1 MKKKGIIF
9 LTIGVVSLLLLC
21 IATGVLYLQRELQL
35 AFTEDAV
42 HVISYEVHDMLKK
55 NREVNDIDINARIKY
70 LLDASVINICLD
82 KDGKPVDEYGNP
94 FRVTYEITQDKI
106 TVTCV
111 SLGPDREEG
120 TPDDIVFVYDGS

>member
-1 MKKKGIIF
+1 MKTKGIIF
-9 LTIGVVSLLLLC
+9 LTIGVVFLLVVC
-21 IATGVLYLQRELQL
+21 IGTGVLYVRHELHL

-42 HVISYEVHDMLKK
+42 QVISYEVHDMLKK

-70 LLDASVINICLD
+70 LLDASVVNIRLD

-94 FRVTYEITQDKI
+94 FQVTYEITQDKI

-111 SLGPDREEG
+111 SLGPDGEEG